1 MQKRMRTFGISGLG
15 VMLALA
21 LGGCQLLGN
30 DKASDA
36 GATSPTLPPATE
48 TPAPTPN
55 NAGQPPKKTTVVA
68 TSSLTRPTDPEA
80 RVKAISKGRP
90 NPFSPLVPAG
100 SGKAAPEGKA
110 TAASNSSTPGNPE
123 KTPGSTALPKE
134 LILPSSGASSGA
146 SSALPQVKPG
156 VSPIPSGQVVLPPLP
171 QATLAKQVKVQ
182 GVALVGGTPKAIL
195 QAPNEAVVRTV
206 SEGDFLSNG
215 QIRVASIQ
223 LNGQEP
229 KVVLQESGQ
238 LVSVGV
244 GAPSAPASPSPS
256 P

>member
-1 MQKRMRTFGISGLG
+1 MQKWMRTFGISGLG
-15 VMLALA
+15 AMLALA

-36 GATSPTLPPATE
+36 GATSPTLPPAVE
-48 TPAPTPN
+48 APAPPPN
-55 NAGQPPKKTTVVA
+55 NASQPPKKTTVVA

-90 NPFSPLVPAG
+90 NPFSPVVPAG
-100 SGKAAPEGKA
+100 TGKAAPEGA
-110 TAASNSSTPGNPE
+110 TTAASNASTKDNPAQ
-123 KTPGSTALPKE
+123 TPSPLVLPKGATP
-134 LILPSSGASSGA
+134 PSSSA

-156 VSPIPSGQVVLPPLP
+156 VSPTPGKVVLPPLP

-182 GVALVGGTPKAIL
+182 GVVLVGGTPKAIL

-206 SEGDFLSNG
+206 SEGDLLSNG

-238 LVSVGV
+238 LVSIGV
-244 GAPSAPASPSPS
+244 GAPSASAAPSP
-256 P
+256 